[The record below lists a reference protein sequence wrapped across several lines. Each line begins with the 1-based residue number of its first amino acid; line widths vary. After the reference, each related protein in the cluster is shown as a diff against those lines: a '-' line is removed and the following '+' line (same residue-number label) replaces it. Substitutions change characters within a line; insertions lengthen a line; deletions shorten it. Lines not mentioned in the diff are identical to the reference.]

1 MYKISKEI
9 FIFCI
14 IFSICLYSQLSATLA
29 ESSYSKKDLS
39 SQLRSIL
46 KSPHLK
52 SASVSLRVV
61 TAENKQ
67 VLFDYKSDV
76 PLKVASNMKLL
87 TTSAALIYLGNDFEY
102 NTCIYITGNISSSG
116 VLFGNIIIKGSGDP
130 NISGRLYNDNIT
142 AVPEMWADAIEKAGI
157 KAISG
162 NIVADDTIF
171 DRNYINPTWPKKQ
184 LSNWYCAQ
192 VNGLSFND
200 NCVDITISP
209 GPNPGA
215 LVRTVVEPR
224 TDYVKIINT
233 CKTTGNK
240 KKHFYSLFRKDDTNI
255 IYLKGL
261 FWKGSKS
268 RKEWITIDNSALYL
282 ATCFK
287 EILIRRNI
295 AVKGKCR
302 LADEQ
307 DNISIEHAQNTTCT
321 TNTISDTITITNS
334 RSQNFYAEQLLKT
347 IGASINNRGTFQS
360 GLNVI
365 KDMINKLGH
374 KRSEYEIADGSGLS
388 KDNKLTTSII
398 TDLLCFMYNHEY
410 REIFLN
416 SLAVSG
422 RVGTLKKR
430 LKEAPYRSRIK
441 AKTGYILGA
450 SALSGYAE
458 TIKGRYLTFSI
469 LVNNFKGSN
478 RNIKKVQDSICRALI
493 EYAG

>member
-14 IFSICLYSQLSATLA
+14 IFSICLYSQLPAALA
-29 ESSYSKKDLS
+29 KNSYSRKDLS
-39 SQLRSIL
+39 YQLRSIL

-52 SASVSLRVV
+52 NASVSLRVV
-61 TAENKQ
+61 TADSNQ
-67 VLFDYKSDV
+67 VLFDHKSNI

-87 TTSAALIYLGNDFEY
+87 TTSAALIYLGKEFEY
-102 NTCIYITGNISSSG
+102 NTCVYITGSISSSG
-116 VLFGNIIIKGSGDP
+116 VLSGDIIIKGSGDP
-130 NISGRLYNDNIT
+130 NISGRLYNNNIT
-142 AVPEMWADAIEKAGI
+142 AIPEIWADAIEKTGI
-157 KAISG
+157 KAVSG
-162 NIVADDTIF
+162 DIVADDTIF
-171 DRNYINPTWPKKQ
+171 DRNYINPTWPKNQ

-192 VNGLSFND
+192 VNGLAFND

-233 CKTTGNK
+233 CKTTENK
-240 KKHFYSLFRKDDTNI
+240 KKHYFSLFRKENTNV
-255 IYLKGL
+255 IYLRGN
-261 FWKGSKS
+261 FWKGAKS
-268 RKEWITIDNSALYL
+268 RKEWVTIENSALYL

-287 EILIRRNI
+287 EILETRNI
-295 AVKGKCR
+295 AVKGNCR
-302 LADEQ
+302 LADKQ
-307 DNISIEHAQNTTCT
+307 DNIIIEHAQNTTCT

-347 IGASINNRGTFQS
+347 IGATVNNRGTFQS

-398 TDLLCFMYNHEY
+398 TDLLCFMYDHEY

-422 RVGTLKKR
+422 KVGTLKKR

-458 TIKGRYLTFSI
+458 TINGHYLTFSI

-478 RNIKKVQDSICRALI
+478 RNIKKVQDSICMALI
-493 EYAG
+493 EYTG